1 MDVLSGET
9 LAKALKTCDERDGA
23 RIGVVCASAGTAKT
37 FIDSLWLEITAGRMP
52 GWEIGREVN
61 GYRAQVRK
69 RGKEDY
75 NTIEIFSATSD
86 DDIHGRSYHQV
97 LYERYLDR
105 ALVAE
110 LGWCERLSFDPNETD
125 GQEVLDEFLKS
136 FKIV

>member
-23 RIGVVCASAGTAKT
+23 RIGVVCASAGSAKT

-52 GWEIGREVN
+52 GWEIGREMN
-61 GYRAQVRK
+61 GHRAKIRK

-75 NTIEIFSATSD
+75 STIEIFSATSD
-86 DDIHGRSYHQV
+86 DDIHGRSYHKV

-110 LGWCERLSFDPNETD
+110 LGWCERLSFDPNEID
-125 GQEVLDEFLKS
+125 GQEMLDEFLNS

>member
-75 NTIEIFSATSD
+75 STIEIFSATSD

-110 LGWCERLSFDPNETD
+110 LGWCERLSFDHNETD
-125 GQEVLDEFLKS
+125 GQEVLDEFLNS